1 MVIELCVYLFSYIRT
16 NNTRTNYAVFML
28 SDKHL
33 IFCCIYSFYGNKL
46 QCKIEAS
53 YFAGTSFARLY
64 FPFRSTNH
72 ITLYSIRPRSYTT
85 NSATQLWQRKKKGYV
100 NVVID
105 VRSNS
110 RHERIDL
117 IVAPIVGNL
126 ELRFILRGVNTIV
139 YIRYIPLYIYN
150 IT

>member
-1 MVIELCVYLFSYIRT
+1 MLF
-16 NNTRTNYAVFML
+16 
-28 SDKHL
+28 DKHL
-33 IFCCIYSFYGNKL
+33 IFCCMYSFYGNKL

-64 FPFRSTNH
+64 FPFRTTNH
-72 ITLYSIRPRSYTT
+72 ITLYSIRPRDYTT

-105 VRSNS
+105 VRSIS

-117 IVAPIVGNL
+117 TVAPIVGNL
-126 ELRFILRGVNTIV
+126 KLQFTLGGVNTIV
-139 YIRYIPLYIYN
+139 YSYDKIYIFILFIYTHWKIIIHNFLYNRQI
-150 IT
+150 

>member
-1 MVIELCVYLFSYIRT
+1 MLF
-16 NNTRTNYAVFML
+16 
-28 SDKHL
+28 DKHL
-33 IFCCIYSFYGNKL
+33 IFCCMYSYYGNKL

-64 FPFRSTNH
+64 FPFRTTNH
-72 ITLYSIRPRSYTT
+72 ITLYSIRPRDYTT

-105 VRSNS
+105 VRSIS

-117 IVAPIVGNL
+117 TVAPIVGNL
-126 ELRFILRGVNTIV
+126 KLQFTLGGVNTIV
-139 YIRYIPLYIYN
+139 YSYDKIYIFISFIYTHWKIIIHNFLYNRQI
-150 IT
+150 

>member
-1 MVIELCVYLFSYIRT
+1 MVEELCVYLFSYIRT
-16 NNTRTNYAVFML
+16 NNTHTNYAIYML
-28 SDKHL
+28 FDKHL

-72 ITLYSIRPRSYTT
+72 ITLYSIRPRGYTTT

-110 RHERIDL
+110 RHEKIGL
-117 IVAPIVGNL
+117 TVAPIVGNL
-126 ELRFILRGVNTIV
+126 KLRFTLGGINTFV
-139 YIRYIPLYIYN
+139 YIHII
-150 IT
+150 

>member
-1 MVIELCVYLFSYIRT
+1 MLF
-16 NNTRTNYAVFML
+16 
-28 SDKHL
+28 DKHL
-33 IFCCIYSFYGNKL
+33 IFCCMYSFYGNKL

-72 ITLYSIRPRSYTT
+72 ITLYSIRPRDYTT

-105 VRSNS
+105 VRSIS

-117 IVAPIVGNL
+117 TVAPIVGNL
-126 ELRFILRGVNTIV
+126 KLQFTLGGVNTIV
-139 YIRYIPLYIYN
+139 YSYDKIYIFISFIYTHWKIIIHNFLYNRQI
-150 IT
+150 

>member
-1 MVIELCVYLFSYIRT
+1 M
-16 NNTRTNYAVFML
+16 
-28 SDKHL
+28 
-33 IFCCIYSFYGNKL
+33 YSFYGNKL

-72 ITLYSIRPRSYTT
+72 ITLYSIRLRDYTT

-117 IVAPIVGNL
+117 TVAPIVGNL
-126 ELRFILRGVNTIV
+126 KLWFTLGGVNTIV
-139 YIRYIPLYIYN
+139 YIHTIKFIFLYHLYIHIEKIIHIKKLLFIIFYTIDNRQIYN
-150 IT
+150 IIQ

>member
-1 MVIELCVYLFSYIRT
+1 MLF
-16 NNTRTNYAVFML
+16 
-28 SDKHL
+28 DKHL
-33 IFCCIYSFYGNKL
+33 IFCCMYSFYGNKL

-64 FPFRSTNH
+64 FPFRTTNH
-72 ITLYSIRPRSYTT
+72 ITLYSIRPRDYTT

-105 VRSNS
+105 VRSIS

-117 IVAPIVGNL
+117 TVAPIVGNL
-126 ELRFILRGVNTIV
+126 KLQFTLGGVNTIV
-139 YIRYIPLYIYN
+139 YSYDKIYIFISFIYTHWKIIIHNFLYNRQI
-150 IT
+150 

>member
-1 MVIELCVYLFSYIRT
+1 MLF
-16 NNTRTNYAVFML
+16 
-28 SDKHL
+28 DKHL
-33 IFCCIYSFYGNKL
+33 IFCCMYSYYGNKL

-72 ITLYSIRPRSYTT
+72 ITLYSIRPRDYTT

-105 VRSNS
+105 VRSIS

-117 IVAPIVGNL
+117 TVAPIVGNL
-126 ELRFILRGVNTIV
+126 KLQFTLGGVNTIV
-139 YIRYIPLYIYN
+139 YSYDKIYIFISFIYTHWKIIIHNFLYNRQI
-150 IT
+150 